1 MLRYLSPIL
10 QLFLFLLTLLFTF
23 VCYQEWV
30 NSEPLIGGAWCGTVS
45 STAYVPEGLSEE
57 YELGKSI
64 FRNNCA
70 ACHAGDMKTNLAGP
84 ALGGTLERW
93 EAHGG
98 QEALHAWIRNS
109 QQMIQEGENLRAQQL
124 WEEWGPTIM
133 NTFINLTDEELA
145 AVMLYVE
152 AIYSDGGAYISSNS
166 LE

>member
-10 QLFLFLLTLLFTF
+10 QLFLFLLTFLFTF

-30 NSEPLIGGAWCGTVS
+30 RYEPLIAGGWCGTVS
-45 STAYVPEGLSEE
+45 PIEYVPEGLSEE
-57 YELGKSI
+57 YKLGETI

-70 ACHAGDMKTNLAGP
+70 ACHASDMKTNLTGP
-84 ALGGTLERW
+84 ALGGSLERW
-93 EAHGG
+93 EAYGG
-98 QEALHAWIRNS
+98 EEALYAWIQNS
-109 QQMIQEGENLRAQQL
+109 QQMIQEGQNLRAQQL

-133 NTFINLTDEELA
+133 NSFINLTDEEIA

-166 LE
+166 VE